1 MALFKMMA
9 DLLDHA
15 LRTWGPLV
23 DATRALALDFPLNR
37 VVPGRVTVMH
47 LLGPGSVYALQAA
60 LVLGGL
66 AWSLYALWRISE
78 RLFGDRR
85 AALAAWVPMAGL
97 SLVLTLMSLWTLG
110 IGLL

>member
-1 MALFKMMA
+1 MSEATIEVR
-9 DLLDHA
+9 A
-15 LRTWGPLV
+15 LRKSCGSTV
-23 DATRALALDFPLNR
+23 ALDGMTFT
-37 VVPGRVTVMH
+37 VMPGRVTVIH
-47 LLGPGSVYALQAA
+47 LLGPDSVYALQAA

-85 AALAAWVPMAGL
+85 AALSAWVPMAGL

>member
-1 MALFKMMA
+1 
-9 DLLDHA
+9 
-15 LRTWGPLV
+15 
-23 DATRALALDFPLNR
+23 
-37 VVPGRVTVMH
+37 
-47 LLGPGSVYALQAA
+47 VYALQSA

-66 AWSLYALWRISE
+66 VWSLYALWRISE
-78 RLFGDRR
+78 RLFVDRR